1 VLLEATE
8 IDCGREAD
16 AAKGMRENLMIDE
29 KFKSSQEDAAA
40 RAQRLA
46 VLIRVRIKEQMAQ
59 SAGSQALYYWLCAD
73 GQKPS

>member
-1 VLLEATE
+1 
-8 IDCGREAD
+8 
-16 AAKGMRENLMIDE
+16 MIDE

-73 GQKPS
+73 GQKPA

>member
-1 VLLEATE
+1 MRASRPEKRVLLEATE

-46 VLIRVRIKEQMAQ
+46 VLIRWGDPPPQRM
-59 SAGSQALYYWLCAD
+59 SCLLRRQAE
-73 GQKPS
+73 